1 MLRFRASGSEGS
13 SVRFRR
19 NHHYCDWTVS
29 ISQNTCLSMS
39 GMNILDM
46 KVQPFNPVVG
56 TGLVLYGKKR
66 LSYFDVTG
74 VFFYIV
80 FALRRIWNGRSEAHK
95 GALHRFA

>member
-1 MLRFRASGSEGS
+1 MDIPALRLYNQYVEQLNNTCFGSALCGSEGS

-56 TGLVLYGKKR
+56 TGL
-66 LSYFDVTG
+66 F
-74 VFFYIV
+74 
-80 FALRRIWNGRSEAHK
+80 
-95 GALHRFA
+95 LHG